1 MKVKNNYNECITN
14 IACSIR
20 KYFELEYKH
29 NTLKEIDDYL
39 YKYNPKNV
47 VVFLFDGMGSKIL
60 NRNLPQD
67 SFFRK
72 NMKKEITTVFPA
84 TTTAA
89 TTSIRTGLNPIEHGW
104 MGWNTYIGKIDKTI
118 QLFLNREKGRNEIS
132 EEFLREKNILHSKS
146 IAQEINDQGKYQ
158 AYELLPFGE
167 NSYQDLDNMLSRV
180 ENLVNTKGKKYIYA
194 YDEEPD
200 HTMHDYGPDSK
211 EAIELIKE
219 RNEKV
224 EKLINRLKDS
234 LVIIIADHGHTLVEN
249 VDLKDYKE
257 ITSLLERTTSLE
269 PRATSFKIKRGK
281 EKEFE
286 EVFNKT
292 FGNDYKLY
300 SKEDVI
306 ESKLFGDG
314 IPNENY
320 ESAIGDYIAIA
331 YTNKCLLLDDE
342 ELKSHHA
349 GYLDDEIYIP
359 LIITYKN

>member
-180 ENLVNTKGKKYIYA
+180 ENLVNTEGKKYIYA
-194 YDEEPD
+194 
-200 HTMHDYGPDSK
+200 
-211 EAIELIKE
+211 
-219 RNEKV
+219 
-224 EKLINRLKDS
+224 
-234 LVIIIADHGHTLVEN
+234 
-249 VDLKDYKE
+249 
-257 ITSLLERTTSLE
+257 
-269 PRATSFKIKRGK
+269 
-281 EKEFE
+281 
-286 EVFNKT
+286 
-292 FGNDYKLY
+292 
-300 SKEDVI
+300 
-306 ESKLFGDG
+306 
-314 IPNENY
+314 
-320 ESAIGDYIAIA
+320 
-331 YTNKCLLLDDE
+331 
-342 ELKSHHA
+342 
-349 GYLDDEIYIP
+349 
-359 LIITYKN
+359 